1 MQNEAG
7 VNVELYSPR
16 KCSFTNRLISAIDH
30 AAVQISVAELDQ
42 EGKMTGAKKYVI
54 SGYLRNLG
62 EGDSTLN
69 FLACKD
75 GIASDIATCYVIRMN
90 LVIKI

>member
-16 KCSFTNRLISAIDH
+16 KCSFTNRLISAKDH

-54 SGYLRNLG
+54 SGYLRKVG

-75 GIASDIATCYVIRMN
+75 GIASDIARVG
-90 LVIKI
+90 KKK